1 MKQPLRCS
9 RVLAAALVL
18 AALAAPAGVRADEN
32 RHLVDARQAL
42 ASLKYEQ
49 ALHALEKALYT
60 GKNSSGDMKTIYR
73 MLGEIHAALGRQDE
87 AQRNFRNLLALEPTA
102 ELARGISP
110 KIQQPFKAAKDA
122 MSARGKLE
130 VRCSVDDASSRVT
143 LEVVADPAEMVG
155 GARVVYR
162 LEDGTEQIVEASG
175 PGSHTMR
182 VPVTEPVT
190 LVCAAVDEHGNR
202 LAEVGSWSAPLKL
215 SPVEPEQQQQSAPA
229 LTAARPAAKAPPPP
243 PLYGRWYVWGTASLL
258 AGGAGGY
265 FGWQATQ
272 DEAELDRLN
281 QNSPDH
287 SFSEAEK
294 IEKRG
299 KRNALL
305 ANIGIGAAGVFVVAA
320 VVSLMLE
327 PDAPAAETATET
339 DTTTSIAPLP
349 LEQGAGVSLS
359 FTF

>member
-9 RVLAAALVL
+9 TVLAVALVL
-18 AALAAPAGVRADEN
+18 AALAAPAGARADES
-32 RHLVDARQAL
+32 RHLADARQAL

-87 AQRNFRNLLALEPTA
+87 AQRNFRNLLALDPAA

-110 KIQQPFKAAKDA
+110 KIQQPFKAARDA

-143 LEVVADPAEMVG
+143 LEVVSDPAEMLG

-162 LEDGTEQIVEASG
+162 LADGTEQIVEASG

-182 VPVTEPVT
+182 VPVTEPVS

-202 LAEVGSWSAPLKL
+202 LVEVGTWSAPLTL
-215 SPVEPEQQQQSAPA
+215 TPVEPEQPSAPA
-229 LTAARPAAKAPPPP
+229 LTAARPAGKAPAP

-265 FGWQATQ
+265 FGWQARQ

-320 VVSLMLE
+320 VVSLVLE
-327 PDAPAAETATET
+327 PDAPATET
-339 DTTTSIAPLP
+339 TTVTAAETTTSLAPLP
-349 LEQGAGVSLS
+349 LERGAGVSLS